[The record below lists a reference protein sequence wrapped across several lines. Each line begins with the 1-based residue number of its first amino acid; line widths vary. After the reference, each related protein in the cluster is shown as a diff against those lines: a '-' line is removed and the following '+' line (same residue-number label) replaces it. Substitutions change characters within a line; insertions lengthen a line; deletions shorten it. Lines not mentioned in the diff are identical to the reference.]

1 MDNPFLFPIQLNRS
15 YQQVIGMPQV
25 GGSMIKGSTVTVYS
39 YAEGNSVTTIQS
51 YSIMLYDAAGRLDA
65 YNHRSNYIDLYI

>member
-1 MDNPFLFPIQLNRS
+1 
-15 YQQVIGMPQV
+15 
-25 GGSMIKGSTVTVYS
+25 MIKGTTVTVYS